1 MRIYN
6 NLKPKCRVSVKRY
19 TKEVS
24 VLKQIERQANEGFG
38 VLLRHYRLK
47 KGYTLEELEKMSGI
61 SRSYLCRIENDERNS
76 PSYEKVYTLAK
87 LLNIKLPQLENLS
100 KKEEKDIF
108 GILLSVPYTINDRRV
123 TPKTKELIVRLLDY
137 VISCR
142 WDEDR
147 IKNILEVEEIISSI
161 KEQLIAK

>member
-1 MRIYN
+1 MN
-6 NLKPKCRVSVKRY
+6 RY

-24 VLKQIERQANEGFG
+24 AVLKQIERQANEGFG

-47 KGYTLEELEKMSGI
+47 NGYTLEELEEISGI

-76 PSYEKVYTLAK
+76 PSFAKVCKLAK
-87 LLNIKLPQLENLS
+87 ILSIKLPELENLS

-108 GILLSVPYTINDRRV
+108 GILLSVPYTINNRRV
-123 TPKTKELIVRLLDY
+123 TPKTKELIVRLLDH

-142 WDEDR
+142 WEKDR
-147 IKNILEVEEIISSI
+147 VKNMLEVEEIISNI